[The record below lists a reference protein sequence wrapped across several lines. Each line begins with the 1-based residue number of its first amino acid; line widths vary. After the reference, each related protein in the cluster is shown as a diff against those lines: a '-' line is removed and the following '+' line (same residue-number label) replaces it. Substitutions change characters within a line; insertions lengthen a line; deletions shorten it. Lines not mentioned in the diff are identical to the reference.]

1 MSAFIESGDVELD
14 STGENLFMI
23 DKIIPDTTMTTDT
36 SLSVQIKTRK
46 YPTATEITKGAFT
59 VTSTTE
65 KISTRAKGRQM
76 AIRFSSSGTTD
87 DWSLGDF
94 RINARKDGMR

>member
-14 STGENLFMI
+14 STGENLFMV
-23 DKIIPDTTMTTDT
+23 DKIIPDATMTTDT

-46 YPTATEITKGAFT
+46 YPNATEITKGSFT

-65 KISTRAKGRQM
+65 KVSTRAKGRQM
-76 AIRFSSSGTTD
+76 AIKFSSSGTAD

-94 RINARKDGMR
+94 RINARKDGLR